1 MVQVVT
7 DFGLLARASAEVRT
21 FHAGEVIFREGD
33 AAAHM
38 YVVKSGAV
46 DIRRGNRTL
55 ETVEA
60 GGIFGE
66 MALVD
71 GAPRSA
77 DAVAHDDAEVVP
89 IGEKQFLL
97 LVSQTPYF
105 ALAVMAVVA
114 RRLRA
119 MNKLDA

>member
-1 MVQVVT
+1 MPQVVT
-7 DFGLLARASAEVRT
+7 DFALLTRASPEART

-33 AAAHM
+33 EAAEM

-55 ETVEA
+55 ETVEV

-71 GAPRSA
+71 GARRSA
-77 DAVAHDDAEVVP
+77 DAIAHDDAEVVP
-89 IGEKQFLL
+89 VTEKQFVF

-105 ALAVMAVVA
+105 ALGVMAVMA
-114 RRLRA
+114 RRLRT
-119 MNKLDA
+119 MNTLET

>member
-1 MVQVVT
+1 MSQVVT
-7 DFGLLARASAEVRT
+7 DFGLLTRASAET
-21 FHAGEVIFREGD
+21 KMFHAGDVIFREGED
-33 AAAHM
+33 AAQM

-55 ETVEA
+55 ETVES

-71 GAPRSA
+71 GAKRSA
-77 DAVAHDDAEVVP
+77 DAIAHDDAEVVP
-89 IGEKQFLL
+89 VTEKQFLF

-105 ALAVMAVVA
+105 AIGVMGVMA
-114 RRLRA
+114 RRLRT
-119 MNKLDA
+119 MNTLEP